1 MITQAGEKSKANTK
15 EICVVQRFGSV
26 DDVCCA
32 YGKPVQGQGLQ
43 CSGCSQDGLYQG
55 IVSGS
60 AAAVRI
66 KSEGDAYFLF
76 FCVCP
81 RGGGYSGG
89 AEQQSEDLVRNE
101 GFQHKKK
108 KKINKK
114 RKKKQGS
121 AVLNAVGLGVE
132 AENVTDSVWKI
143 RRMKCGDEQET
154 VLAARPGA
162 VSVNHPPAAV
172 GDCLGECHLTPRR
185 PCPTARRRQI
195 PPPSPPSVLSRRRFA
210 PPPVS
215 ADTSTW
221 RRSLTVY
228 IRYIQL
234 KHTYIKRKNF
244 LKKSKKVIDNP
255 GTPGYNQQ

>member
-26 DDVCCA
+26 DDACCA

-55 IVSGS
+55 IGSRS
-60 AAAVRI
+60 AAAVQI
-66 KSEGDAYFLF
+66 KSEGDAYFF
-76 FCVCP
+76 IFCFCP

-121 AVLNAVGLGVE
+121 AVLNAVGLGAE

-154 VLAARPGA
+154 VLAAGRPA
-162 VSVNHPPAAV
+162 VSVNHPP
-172 GDCLGECHLTPRR
+172 
-185 PCPTARRRQI
+185 RRR
-195 PPPSPPSVLSRRRFA
+195 
-210 PPPVS
+210 
-215 ADTSTW
+215 W
-221 RRSLTVY
+221 
-228 IRYIQL
+228 
-234 KHTYIKRKNF
+234 
-244 LKKSKKVIDNP
+244 
-255 GTPGYNQQ
+255 

>member
-26 DDVCCA
+26 DDACCA
-32 YGKPVQGQGLQ
+32 YSEPVQGQGLQ

-55 IVSGS
+55 IESRS

-76 FCVCP
+76 FVFFVP
-81 RGGGYSGG
+81 AWGGYSGG

-101 GFQHKKK
+101 GFQQKKK

-121 AVLNAVGLGVE
+121 SVLNVVGLGVE
-132 AENVTDSVWKI
+132 TENLTDSVWKI
-143 RRMKCGDEQET
+143 RRMKCGDEQIT

-162 VSVNHPPAAV
+162 VSVNHP
-172 GDCLGECHLTPRR
+172 
-185 PCPTARRRQI
+185 RRR
-195 PPPSPPSVLSRRRFA
+195 
-210 PPPVS
+210 
-215 ADTSTW
+215 W
-221 RRSLTVY
+221 
-228 IRYIQL
+228 
-234 KHTYIKRKNF
+234 
-244 LKKSKKVIDNP
+244 
-255 GTPGYNQQ
+255 

>member
-15 EICVVQRFGSV
+15 KICVVQRFGSV
-26 DDVCCA
+26 DDACCA
-32 YGKPVQGQGLQ
+32 YGEPVQGQGLQ

-55 IVSGS
+55 IGTRN
-60 AAAVRI
+60 AAAVQI
-66 KSEGDAYFLF
+66 KSEGDAYFFSILF
-76 FCVCP
+76 LSP

-154 VLAARPGA
+154 VLAARQGA
-162 VSVNHPPAAV
+162 DSVNHP
-172 GDCLGECHLTPRR
+172 
-185 PCPTARRRQI
+185 RRR
-195 PPPSPPSVLSRRRFA
+195 
-210 PPPVS
+210 
-215 ADTSTW
+215 W
-221 RRSLTVY
+221 
-228 IRYIQL
+228 
-234 KHTYIKRKNF
+234 
-244 LKKSKKVIDNP
+244 
-255 GTPGYNQQ
+255 